1 MEDIVGMLIPVTYIG
16 LLILERVFPA
26 RKLPAVRYWT
36 LKGLVFFVL
45 IMVLSAVTPAL
56 TVGAL
61 GKHSLLDLSGLGI
74 LGGGLLMLLVS
85 EFVGY
90 FLHRAFHNVSFLW
103 RWVHQLHHS
112 AERLDV
118 LGAAFISPNEVIL
131 GGVLNTIV
139 VMALGVSPDA
149 AAIAG
154 GVQVFASIFQHAN
167 VKTPR
172 FVGYLLQRPEAHS
185 IHHARGVHAYN
196 YGNITLFDILF
207 GTFRNPK
214 EFSAVQ
220 GFWDGAS
227 SKIGPMLIGR
237 DVSEQAAPSA
247 NVDLPGGVTA
257 AG

>member
-45 IMVLSAVTPAL
+45 TMALSAVIPAL
-56 TVGAL
+56 TVRVFGA
-61 GKHSLLDLSGLGI
+61 HSLLGLSALPIWAGA
-74 LGGGLLMLLVS
+74 LLMLLVS
-85 EFVGY
+85 ELIGY

-103 RWVHQLHHS
+103 RFVHQLHHS

-118 LGAAFISPNEVIL
+118 LGAAFVSPNEVL
-131 GGVLNTIV
+131 VGGVLNTLV
-139 VMALGVSPDA
+139 AMALGVSPDA

-154 GVQVFASIFQHAN
+154 GVLVFASIFQHAN
-167 VKTPR
+167 LKTPR
-172 FVGYLLQRPEAHS
+172 IVGYLLQRPEAHS

-214 EFSAVQ
+214 EFSPVQ

-227 SKIGPMLIGR
+227 SKIGAMLLGR
-237 DVSEQAAPSA
+237 AVSEERAQGAPSSQQ
-247 NVDLPGGVTA
+247 DLLVPG
-257 AG
+257 